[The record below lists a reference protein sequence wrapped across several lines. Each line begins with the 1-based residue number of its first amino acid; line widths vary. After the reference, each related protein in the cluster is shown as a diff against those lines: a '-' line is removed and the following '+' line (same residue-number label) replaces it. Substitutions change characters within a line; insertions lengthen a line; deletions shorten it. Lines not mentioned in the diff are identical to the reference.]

1 MATATLLLPARSR
14 FAAAA
19 LPDDVARALGRAV
32 AAQDAPGE
40 RAQLQRHFSLSPP
53 QWAVAALTR
62 QHDVGDAAGA
72 SWLRADPACVVPD
85 MHGARMMGHG
95 DTLRP
100 AEDDAAALAPALQA
114 VFAGHGIGFDAPH
127 PARWYLRLPADTVL
141 PAFAVP
147 DDVLGDDLYEHLP
160 QGDTGRRWRAL
171 LTETQVVLHTHPW
184 NQQRAARGLQPI
196 NSLWFWGQ
204 GTLPQAVSTAH
215 AQVRSRDALLQAL
228 AQAAGVQVDGADA
241 VDALVDLRQLRSLQ
255 QLGHD
260 AIRPLLQ
267 ALRRGELRRLVLDFE
282 DGLRFVLEPGQ
293 RWQFWKKP
301 RQLHDGQASP
311 RSEA

>member
-32 AAQDAPGE
+32 VAQGEPGE
-40 RAQLQRHFSLSPP
+40 RAQLQRHFSLSPAH
-53 QWAVAALTR
+53 WAVAALTR
-62 QHDVGDAAGA
+62 QHDAGDAAGA
-72 SWLRADPACVVPD
+72 CWLRADPAYVVPD

-100 AEDDAAALAPALQA
+100 GDDDAAALAPALQA

-127 PARWYLRLPADTVL
+127 PSRWYLRLPADAEL
-141 PAFAVP
+141 PVFAVP

-160 QGDTGRRWRAL
+160 QGDAGRRWRAL

-196 NSLWFWGQ
+196 NSLWFWGP
-204 GTLPQAVSTAH
+204 GALPQAVSTAH

-228 AQAAGVQVDGADA
+228 ALAAGVQVDGADA

-255 QLGHD
+255 QLGND

-267 ALRRGELRRLVLDFE
+267 ALRRGELQRLVLDFE

-301 RQLHDGQASP
+301 RQLHDV
-311 RSEA
+311 